1 MQASSRW
8 LLPVLLGGQTMASMD
23 GSIVNVALPAISR
36 DLHASGALLQI
47 TVAAYLVAYAVLL
60 VAGARLGDS
69 VGHRALFVT
78 GLALFTAASLACG
91 ASPAIWVLVAARAVQ
106 GGAAALMVPQVLSLI
121 QRSFTGGDRTRAL
134 SQYSAVLALGV
145 AAGQALGGVLVA
157 ADVLGSTWRAVF
169 LVNVPAGLVLL
180 VAARRHLPPGAGAGS
195 RRFDVAGMLALA
207 AATLLLI
214 VPLAVGRET
223 GWPRWSV
230 VCLVLVAPALAVFVA
245 VEWSRSAP
253 LVDLRLLR
261 EPVVAIGL
269 AAIVAVMAGFA
280 AFLFMFTLHLQA
292 GLGYSPLR
300 SSLTFLPYAV
310 GFGTAS
316 LNWRL
321 LPNSWREWAAPAGFV
336 LLAAAWA
343 ALALSA
349 GGGVRPEIACPLLF
363 LAGAGHAAAFAP
375 LTVAVMARARP
386 DQASSLSGM
395 LSTGTTLAAVVGVAI
410 GGGAYLSAARQSGT
424 TEAFQIV
431 LAGLATAMLVAGAG
445 AVRAARPRAVARIA
459 RATAGRD

>member
-1 MQASSRW
+1 
-8 LLPVLLGGQTMASMD
+8 
-23 GSIVNVALPAISR
+23 
-36 DLHASGALLQI
+36 
-47 TVAAYLVAYAVLL
+47 
-60 VAGARLGDS
+60 
-69 VGHRALFVT
+69 
-78 GLALFTAASLACG
+78 
-91 ASPAIWVLVAARAVQ
+91 
-106 GGAAALMVPQVLSLI
+106 
-121 QRSFTGGDRTRAL
+121 
-134 SQYSAVLALGV
+134 
-145 AAGQALGGVLVA
+145 
-157 ADVLGSTWRAVF
+157 
-169 LVNVPAGLVLL
+169 
-180 VAARRHLPPGAGAGS
+180 
-195 RRFDVAGMLALA
+195 
-207 AATLLLI
+207 
-214 VPLAVGRET
+214 
-223 GWPRWSV
+223 
-230 VCLVLVAPALAVFVA
+230 VLVAPALAVFVA
-245 VEWSRSAP
+245 VEWSRSTP